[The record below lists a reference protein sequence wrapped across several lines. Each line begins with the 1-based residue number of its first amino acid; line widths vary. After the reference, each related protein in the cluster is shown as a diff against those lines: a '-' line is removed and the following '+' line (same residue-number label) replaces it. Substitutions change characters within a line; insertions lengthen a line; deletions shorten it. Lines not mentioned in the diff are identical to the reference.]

1 MMTDSHL
8 TTTDVAEPCR
18 TRPPAIV
25 QADLSHHSAP
35 EDTDA
40 GDALMGMAPVQRRD
54 TAGAGRGRRAA
65 QVLGVGAGTLGAQ
78 GVICLTHPWIGVI
91 LTAAEVTVPLIGAL
105 VLLVVILSGSDKTCD
120 RAFRLLRW
128 AVDRPEP
135 ATPGDT
141 TPSSGLSPGPR
152 RCTCSAP
159 TSPGSDL
166 ARSTR
171 R

>member
-35 EDTDA
+35 ENTDA
-40 GDALMGMAPVQRRD
+40 GDAPMGMAPVQRRD

-65 QVLGVGAGTLGAQ
+65 QVLGVGTLGAQ
-78 GVICLTHPWIGVI
+78 GVIYLTHPWIGVI

-105 VLLVVILSGSDKTCD
+105 VLLVVILCGSDKTCD

-141 TPSSGLSPGPR
+141 TPSSGSGVF
-152 RCTCSAP
+152 T
-159 TSPGSDL
+159 
-166 ARSTR
+166 
-171 R
+171 